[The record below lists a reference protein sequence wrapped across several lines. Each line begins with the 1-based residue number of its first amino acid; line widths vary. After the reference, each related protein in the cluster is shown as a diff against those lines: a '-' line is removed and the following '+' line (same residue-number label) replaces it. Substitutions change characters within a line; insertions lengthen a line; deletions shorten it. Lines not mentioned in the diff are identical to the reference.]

1 MSEENLWGEL
11 PIEEKIE
18 TPASVLRVQGIA
30 LNKATK
36 GILDVRVLQGTWHSN
51 LTYEFRIVAP
61 ALGNY
66 SATVL
71 TIRHPMALYPLTINS
86 EALTYGEKQV
96 ADISEFK
103 ETLKEIL
110 QSQTVRRIVSGLL
123 AQSHDAGTA
132 TPHEWPGSK
141 ALSV

>member
-18 TPASVLRVQGIA
+18 TPASILRMQGIA

-36 GILDVRVLQGTWHSN
+36 GILDVRVVQGTWN
-51 LTYEFRIVAP
+51 NFLTYEFRIVAP
-61 ALGNY
+61 VLGNY

-71 TIRHPMALYPLTINS
+71 TIRHPMALYPLEIMFEGFIYGSKTIS
-86 EALTYGEKQV
+86 
-96 ADISEFK
+96 DISEFK
-103 ETLKEIL
+103 EALKEIL

-123 AQSHDAGTA
+123 AQSHDAGRA
-132 TPHEWPGSK
+132 AQSEQ
-141 ALSV
+141 AVASVTLI

>member
-18 TPASVLRVQGIA
+18 TPASILRMQGIA

-36 GILDVRVLQGTWHSN
+36 GMLDVRVVQGNWQSD

-61 ALGNY
+61 VLGNY

-71 TIRHPMALYPLTINS
+71 TIRHPMAMYPLGITS
-86 EALTYGEKQV
+86 EALMRGNKTV
-96 ADISEFK
+96 SDLSEFK

-110 QSQTVRRIVSGLL
+110 QSETVRRTVSGLL
-123 AQSHDAGTA
+123 AQSHDAGKATA
-132 TPHEWPGSK
+132 PESRRASGMS
-141 ALSV
+141 

>member
-18 TPASVLRVQGIA
+18 TPASILRMQGIA

-36 GILDVRVLQGTWHSN
+36 GMLDVRVVQGNWQSD

-61 ALGNY
+61 VLGNY

-71 TIRHPMALYPLTINS
+71 TIRHPMAMYPLGIAS
-86 EALTYGEKQV
+86 EALMNGSKQV
-96 ADISEFK
+96 SDLSEFK

-110 QSQTVRRIVSGLL
+110 QSETVRRTVSGLL
-123 AQSHDAGTA
+123 AQSHDAGRA
-132 TPHEWPGSK
+132 TPSEWQTSK
-141 ALSV
+141 QIRV